1 MNTTRSF
8 CNQCAEDRSH
18 TILHSEKESGSEEE
32 HGCHWTIK
40 HEMLK
45 CQGCGTISLRRTA
58 DHSESLDKYGRPEPS
73 ISHFPPAVFRR
84 QPEWLS
90 ELSRHSPF
98 DADREFI
105 TDLIHEVYICIQ
117 NDCRRSA
124 AMAVRALLEQVM
136 IDKVGDQG
144 TFAKNIA
151 EFQAKGFI
159 SAIQQEFLQT
169 AIEAGHATMHRTF
182 KPSKRELNALVNIA
196 ESVVESTYI
205 NEHRAAELKKRIP
218 PKKP

>member
-1 MNTTRSF
+1 MNITKSL
-8 CNQCAEDRSH
+8 CNQCVGERNH
-18 TILHSEKESGSEEE
+18 TILHSETKSGSDELQ
-32 HGCHWTIK
+32 GYHWTIK

-45 CQGCGTISLRRTA
+45 CQGCDTISLRRTGW
-58 DHSESLDKYGRPEPS
+58 DSESLDEYGRPEPS

-90 ELSRHSPF
+90 ELSMLFLF
-98 DADREFI
+98 DIEKEFI
-105 TDLIHEVYICIQ
+105 TDLIHELYICIQ

-159 SAIQQEFLQT
+159 STTQQEFLQT
-169 AIEAGHATMHRTF
+169 VIEAGHATMHRAF
-182 KPSKRELNALVNIA
+182 KPSKQDLIALVNIA
-196 ESVVESTYI
+196 ESVVESAYI
-205 NEHRAAELKKRIP
+205 NENRAAELKKRIP